1 MFSYEETT
9 TYFKDPTESPIVPK
23 DFDIIKTDKENF
35 ICLDNEIYKLQFVKK
50 TNGKT
55 YDKFDED
62 ISVYRR
68 GMKIFETDKEKKR
81 LRELKQQLI
90 DRIVEINKKLA
101 E

>member
-23 DFDIIKTDKENF
+23 DFDVVKTDKENF
-35 ICLDNEIYKLQFVKK
+35 IYLNSQIFRLQFVKK
-50 TNGKT
+50 TFDKT
-55 YDKFDED
+55 YDKFED
-62 ISVYRR
+62 DITVYRR

-90 DRIVEINKKLA
+90 DRIVEIDKKLA

>member
-23 DFDIIKTDKENF
+23 DFDIIKIDKENF

-62 ISVYRR
+62 INVYRR

-90 DRIVEINKKLA
+90 DRIVEIDKKLA